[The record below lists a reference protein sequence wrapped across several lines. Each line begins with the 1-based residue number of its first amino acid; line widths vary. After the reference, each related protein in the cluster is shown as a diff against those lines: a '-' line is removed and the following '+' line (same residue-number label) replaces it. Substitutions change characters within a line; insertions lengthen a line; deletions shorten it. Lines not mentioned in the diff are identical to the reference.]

1 MFVVIVALD
10 VVVVVFVVEGVV
22 VVVVGL
28 VNVDVEE
35 CCVFGVLEVC
45 VEVEVVTNVDVGP
58 DNEVWLVADVV
69 GLDISK

>member
-1 MFVVIVALD
+1 MIVVIVDVD
-10 VVVVVFVVEGVV
+10 VVVLVVEGVV

-28 VNVDVEE
+28 VAGDVEE
-35 CCVFGVLEVC
+35 FCGFGVLEVC
-45 VEVEVVTNVDVGP
+45 VEVELVTDVDVGL